1 MIEILKSAFYA
12 LQPLS
17 NIGIHRERSNIT
29 QTQIDFARDV
39 VRDISVALDSKRGKT
54 MNREIEAYEGELKTL
69 RKAVQD
75 DGPCKVFSFPDR
87 NSYDPDMVGYEGGKM
102 ISDYNDPAGPMTD
115 IDKNILELRKLL
127 RVSSGPELTK
137 IIACCQSIRSNLSFI
152 EDWAFQKGKEY
163 VGK

>member
-12 LQPLS
+12 LQPIS
-17 NIGIHRERSNIT
+17 NIGIHRERRNIT
-29 QTQIDFARDV
+29 QAQIDFARDV
-39 VRDISVALDSKRGKT
+39 VRDISVALDCQNPKPKKGVS
-54 MNREIEAYEGELKTL
+54 
-69 RKAVQD
+69 
-75 DGPCKVFSFPDR
+75 DGGTCKVFIFPGR
-87 NSYDPDMVGYEGGKM
+87 NDYDPDMVGYEGGTM
-102 ISDYNDPAGPMTD
+102 ISDYTDPAGPMTD